1 MVTHF
6 FLTHPVNGLLI
17 VWLVCGI
24 LDAVTNRKVCHE
36 KNLDLKSVQGNILKS
51 VIRRMKSDGGIQ
63 TDYID
68 GQCQDVLHK

>member
-51 VIRRMKSDGGIQ
+51 VIRTKSDGGIQ

-68 GQCQDVLHK
+68 GQCQYVLHK

>member
-1 MVTHF
+1 M
-6 FLTHPVNGLLI
+6 
-17 VWLVCGI
+17 
-24 LDAVTNRKVCHE
+24 TNRKVCHE

-68 GQCQDVLHK
+68 GQCQYVLHK

>member
-1 MVTHF
+1 M
-6 FLTHPVNGLLI
+6 NGLLI
-17 VWLVCGI
+17 VWLMCGI
-24 LDAVTNRKVCHE
+24 LDAVTNRKLCHE

>member
-1 MVTHF
+1 M
-6 FLTHPVNGLLI
+6 
-17 VWLVCGI
+17 
-24 LDAVTNRKVCHE
+24 TNRKVCHE

-51 VIRRMKSDGGIQ
+51 VIRTKSDGGIQ